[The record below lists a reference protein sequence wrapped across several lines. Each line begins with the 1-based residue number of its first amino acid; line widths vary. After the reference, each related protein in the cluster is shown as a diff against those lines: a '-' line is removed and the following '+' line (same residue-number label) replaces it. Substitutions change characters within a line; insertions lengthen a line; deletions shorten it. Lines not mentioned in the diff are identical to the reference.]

1 MSTAAVLG
9 NFISGMKFETLPA
22 SVIKAAK
29 VRLIDFIGVAL
40 LGNRMGVF
48 KPFRDLLIEGG
59 QPGEYTIIGEGKQ
72 ASCLDAAFV
81 NSFMAHST
89 YYEDGARIAGGHPSS
104 VVIPSALGAAEKV
117 GAGGRD
123 LIEAIVAGYEIFVRI
138 GKAGISQIHRGFQP
152 TATVGTMA
160 SAAAA
165 SKILRLGPKQI
176 AHSLEIAAP
185 LGAGLLIS
193 FKELNSQPLQ
203 VSKACQT
210 GLLAALIASREIPGA
225 EGAIEEGFFKAFC
238 SEEVKLDT
246 IYHSLGR
253 EYMLPTTYLK
263 IHGGCRHN
271 HPSIDAVSKLILEH
285 GITPGRVASI
295 QVRTYS
301 VAISLQIINPRTPQE
316 AMFNIPFSL
325 ALQLQLGNAQ
335 WESFNAENLRSPA
348 IRSLMNKIQLEA
360 DPGMDTVFPEKRKA
374 EVEITTIDG
383 RRLIGATDFP
393 KGEPENP
400 LTIDE
405 IEQKFRRLSAGKI
418 GRGRSEE
425 IWNLIN
431 RLEEI
436 ENVNYL
442 LQRLY

>member
-1 MSTAAVLG
+1 MGAAVVLG
-9 NFISGMKFETLPA
+9 NFISEMKFEKLPA

-29 VRLIDFIGVAL
+29 ERLIDFIGVAL
-40 LGNRMGVF
+40 LGNQLGAF
-48 KPFRDLLIEGG
+48 KPLRDLLIEGG
-59 QPGEYTIIGEGKQ
+59 QPRGYTIIGEGKQ
-72 ASCLDAAFV
+72 ASCLDATFV

-104 VVIPSALGAAEKV
+104 VVIPSALGAAEKM

-138 GKAGISQIHRGFQP
+138 GKAGISQINRGFQP
-152 TATVGTMA
+152 TATVGTLA

-165 SKILRLGPKQI
+165 SKILRVGPKQI
-176 AHSLEIAAP
+176 ANSLEIAAP

-193 FKELNSQPLQ
+193 FKEPKSQPLQ
-203 VSKACQT
+203 VGKACQT
-210 GLLAALIASREIPGA
+210 GLLAALLASREMPGA
-225 EGAIEEGFFKAFC
+225 EGALEEGFFRAFC
-238 SEEVKLDT
+238 SEEIRLDT
-246 IYHSLGR
+246 IYDSLGR

-285 GITPGRVASI
+285 GITPDQVESI
-295 QVRTYS
+295 NVKTYS
-301 VAISLQIINPRTPQE
+301 VAISLQIINPQTPQE

-325 ALQLQLGNAQ
+325 ALQLHLGNTH

-348 IRSLMNKIQLEA
+348 IRSLMNKIRLEA
-360 DPGMDTVFPEKRKA
+360 DSGMDTVFPEKRRA
-374 EVEITTIDG
+374 EAEIATIDG
-383 RRLIGATDFP
+383 RKLTGSTEYP

-405 IEQKFRRLSAGKI
+405 IEQKFKRLSAGKI
-418 GRGRSEE
+418 GRRRSEE

-431 RLEEI
+431 QLEEI
-436 ENVNYL
+436 ENVNSL